1 MRATLL
7 PIAAVALVAACA
19 SPRDRASCT
28 SSPDCPAGEYCAHTS
43 DGNVC
48 WPDAVPPVVSGVTVT
63 CPAPCLRDSELHVEA
78 TISDDAEVLDAAVTL
93 DVGGPAVPLA
103 RAGATWTADLPLR
116 SFPFDH
122 FTHGVVATVTARD
135 GARNETS
142 VDASGVTTVTRLRW
156 ETQVNAAT
164 TPLAV
169 NASGVLAV
177 PASDGRTYLLSWDGN
192 FIASVQTGTSPQLPT
207 AALASGQAFFIAN
220 DAGLINEVS
229 NSGSGWTASV
239 RASTAGDA
247 LRGSLA
253 LMPNGTLIAVSD
265 AGFVYAMTS
274 SLKNSAPIAGFTV
287 GAVVDSTGAVFAVTG
302 GIAYRLSLVAGA
314 PVTTWST
321 PIGLGGTVLDPIAS
335 TTALFAVANSVGGGM
350 LRTISATGDPELGAS
365 TATPAGGPL
374 CLADAS
380 ILVPEQTKTLS
391 RWTSTGDAFPG
402 WQKPDLGAATRTP
415 LVMTGSAPFLVPTA
429 KGVVHALRSDGA
441 VAWSAQLSAGTAAL
455 QPGNLFTYDATPGAE
470 LSLAYFAGSD
480 GWLHAVIVDG
490 KLDGSAPWPKAF
502 HDPANTNRA
511 GAQPW

>member
-1 MRATLL
+1 MRPTLL
-7 PIAAVALVAACA
+7 LIAAVALFAACA
-19 SPRDRASCT
+19 APRDRAGCT

-43 DGNVC
+43 DASVC
-48 WPDAVPPVVSGVTVT
+48 WPDAVAPVVSGVTVA
-63 CPAPCLRDSELHVEA
+63 CAAPCLRDSELHVEA

-103 RAGATWTADLPLR
+103 RAGGTWTANLPLR

-122 FTHGVVATVTARD
+122 FTHGVVVTVTARD

-142 VDASGVTTVTRLRW
+142 VDASGVTTVTRLKW
-156 ETQVNAAT
+156 ETQLNAAT

-177 PASDGRTYLLSWDGN
+177 PADDGKTYLLNWDGSY
-192 FIASVQTGTSPQLPT
+192 IGSVQTGSDPQLPT
-207 AALASGQAFFIAN
+207 AALASGQSFFVAN
-220 DAGLINEVS
+220 DAGLINEIS
-229 NSGSGWTASV
+229 NSGSGWTTNA
-239 RASTAGDA
+239 RASTGGDG

-253 LMPNGTLIAVSD
+253 LMSNGTLIAVSD

-274 SLKNSAPIAGFTV
+274 TLKNSAPIAGFTV
-287 GAVVDSTGAVFAVTG
+287 GAVVDSTGAVFAVSG
-302 GIAYRLSLVAGA
+302 GFAYRFSMVAGA
-314 PVTTWST
+314 PVASWSA
-321 PIGLGGTVLDPIAS
+321 PVGLGGTVLDPIAS
-335 TTALFAVANSVGGGM
+335 TTVLVAVANSVGGGV
-350 LRTISATGDPELGAS
+350 LRTVSAAGDPEFGAS
-365 TATPAGGPL
+365 TFTPAGGPL
-374 CLADAS
+374 FLADAS
-380 ILVPEQTKTLS
+380 FLVPEQTKTLS
-391 RWTSTGDAFPG
+391 RWTSTGEAFPG

-429 KGVVHALRSDGA
+429 KGVVHALRSDGT